1 MDKERLLRYKEKI
14 SVIAERRDNIR
25 SWIVDDDVKS
35 NLAVYKAYQEMIEAL
50 TDIFAMMLKDM
61 GGLVEDDYSNIEKME
76 DKGLLDDKQEG
87 LLKEANGLRNRLV
100 HEYNGIE
107 KKIAMESI
115 KRINSQIEEI
125 LEDVRGWI
133 KKP

>member
-14 SVIAERRDNIR
+14 SVIVERRDNIR
-25 SWIVDDDVKS
+25 SWIGEDDVKS

-61 GGLVEDDYSNIEKME
+61 GGLVEDDYSNIEKMK
-76 DKGLLDDKQEG
+76 DKGMLDDKQEG
-87 LLKEANGLRNRLV
+87 LLKESNGLRNRLV

-107 KKIAMESI
+107 KRIAMESI
-115 KRINSQIEEI
+115 KRINSQIEEV

-133 KKP
+133 KKR